1 MLNLQSVVE
10 KFSIISN
17 IEMENCSKWI
27 PICRESLNDIQIK
40 LKETINLQD
49 ASISYR
55 IEAAA
60 AALSLYKYALYSGAN
75 MAMQSFSAGEI
86 QIKSDNAGAVKIAK
100 RIWQEAKNSIS
111 DLLKD
116 ENFAFERVSFND

>member
-27 PICRESLNDIQIK
+27 PICKESLNEIQIR
-40 LKETINLQD
+40 LRENIDLEDT
-49 ASISYR
+49 AVSYR
-55 IEAAA
+55 IETAA

-86 QIKSDNAGAVKIAK
+86 RIKSDNTGAVKIAR

-116 ENFAFERVSFND
+116 ENFAFERVNFND

>member
-1 MLNLQSVVE
+1 MLYLESVVE

-17 IEMENCSKWI
+17 IEIEKCSKWI
-27 PICRESLNDIQIK
+27 PICNESLNEIQIK
-40 LKETINLQD
+40 LRETVNLED
-49 ASISYR
+49 TTVTYR

-86 QIKSDNAGAVKIAK
+86 RIKSDKAGAVKIAK
-100 RIWQEAKNSIS
+100 KIWQEAKNSIA
-111 DLLKD
+111 DLIKD
-116 ENFAFERVSFND
+116 ENFAFERISFND